1 MNHSLIDM
9 SLEEMLQPADKSKGR
24 KSSENI
30 YLGVVKD
37 LKIEWLNHWGKSVV
51 FATVIY
57 YTRRQRVAQ
66 VYL

>member
-1 MNHSLIDM
+1 MSHSLIDM
-9 SLEEMLQPADKSKGR
+9 SIEEMLQPADKSKGS

-30 YLGVVKD
+30 YLRVVKD
-37 LKIEWLNHWGKSVV
+37 LKIERLNHWGKKCSLVK
-51 FATVIY
+51 VIY